1 MNDTEIHAI
10 MLLAQILYVHQMDL
24 RLCASEIGDLEN
36 ILYIM
41 REKEEANERTRKAL
55 EEEGEFES

>member
-10 MLLAQILYVHQMDL
+10 MLLAQILYAHQMDL

>member
-10 MLLAQILYVHQMDL
+10 MRLAQILYAHRMDFHL
-24 RLCASEIGDLEN
+24 YADEVGDLEN
-36 ILYIM
+36 ILYVM
-41 REKEEANERTRKAL
+41 REKEEANERTRRAL

>member
-10 MLLAQILYVHQMDL
+10 MRLAQMLYAHQRDL
-24 RLCASEIGDLEN
+24 NLYAGEVGDLEN

-41 REKEEANERTRKAL
+41 REKEEANERIREAL
-55 EEEGEFES
+55 EEEGEFDS